1 MKTILIAFL
10 LLSQL
15 SAAPAFPGKRQF
27 TQPDGT
33 VFTARQK
40 GDEYLHWYETDEGEI
55 LLYNKK
61 EKRFEYA
68 EIKEKKLQP
77 SGKAFGKEKV
87 KKEHPKVDKQALR
100 RLWRE
105 KREEEA
111 ARRSGREENGR

>member
-1 MKTILIAFL
+1 MKTILIAIF

-15 SAAPAFPGKRQF
+15 NAAPAYPGKRQF
-27 TQPDGT
+27 QQPDGT
-33 VFTARQK
+33 TFTARQR
-40 GDEYLHWYETDEGEI
+40 GDEFLHWYETDEGEI

-87 KKEHPKVDKQALR
+87 KKEHPKVDRETLR

-105 KREEEA
+105 KREEET
-111 ARRSGREENGR
+111 ARRSIRKGE